1 MKLQFKSQQY
11 QNDATQAVVDV
22 FFGQPK
28 GLREDIDF
36 KKIVKKT
43 RESGYGR
50 QDALSKNLEEKKEI
64 IYRFSNNR
72 LDSGLDILANIQTV
86 QKQDEL
92 LKQSVD
98 LKKGLN
104 FTVEMETG
112 TGKTY
117 VYTKTI
123 FELNKKYGWSKF
135 IIIVPSIAIREGVNK
150 SLSLTEDHF
159 KIEYKKK
166 LRYFIYDTKN
176 SSNLT
181 NIANFSSS
189 SEIEVIIM
197 NYQAFATSSKESRKI
212 YEKQDSMQ
220 SRRPIDMIKAT
231 RPILIIDEPQRLGK
245 TAEAKLKEFDPLFTL
260 RYSAT
265 HKENFHKLY
274 RLDAIDAYNE
284 KLVKRISVKAIDVR
298 GDSATGGYVFLDN
311 IKLSKNANPT
321 ALLEIDMKLS
331 NSVQKKSIRVNEGD
345 NLYHLSNKLSAY
357 EEGFT
362 VVTIDGQ
369 ENSIRFLNGIKVMA
383 GEVSGSVQEKHLRR
397 IQIRET
403 IRSHLQKERELFAK
417 GIKVLSLFFIDE
429 VKRYRDYDAEELK
442 GEYALM
448 FEEEY
453 KRILG
458 DELGLFDADYRAYVE
473 GLEVDEI
480 HKGYFSVDKK
490 GKAVDPK
497 ADKSGNSNDVSAYDL
512 IMKDKERLL
521 SFDEPTRFIFSHSA
535 LKEGW
540 DNPNVFQIC
549 TLKQSSSTDSKRQE
563 IGRGLRICVDRHGIR
578 QDQELLGRD
587 FFETNALTVVASD
600 SYDEFASSLQKEILA
615 SLSRET
621 KITVKVLSQITLK
634 NDDEMEVKI
643 GEKLASSI
651 IVDWKEKNYLGEDG
665 FITEQALKEIKNKTF
680 EVIPQLVP
688 WKKEIEQLIIQA
700 NATAVL
706 GSMIGNGKNE
716 NIGELKPNSN
726 FEKKEF
732 QELWSKINAK
742 ATYSINVDSG
752 LLQEA
757 SIEAINQFLEIA
769 KVTVKI
775 TTATQKELF
784 ELDDLSAGNDMM
796 GSSRNSYEKMSHEL
810 GATKYD
816 LVGEI
821 ERNTA
826 LTRKTIVA
834 ILGKISGEKFK
845 LFSVNPEEFILKTCK
860 LINQQKA
867 KLLVS
872 GIEYFKTDEVY
883 ETDIFTIP
891 NFKYNLS
898 KDTISVQKHIYDY
911 LKYDSEVEKTF
922 ATELEEGQITVY
934 AKLPN
939 GFKIP
944 TPMGDYNPDWAVVFN
959 GADKKN
965 IYFVAETKGNCD
977 PLQLKGSEEAKI
989 NYARQYFK
997 CLDDD
1002 EIAYDCVANYG
1013 ELVDKVLR

>member
-11 QNDATQAVVDV
+11 QADATQAVVDV

-28 GLREDIDF
+28 GFRQEIAQR
-36 KKIVKKT
+36 KVTKT
-43 RESGYGR
+43 KLLDQEHV
-50 QDALSKNLEEKKEI
+50 DEEI
-64 IYRFSNNR
+64 TYRFANNP
-72 LDSGLDILANIQTV
+72 LDANLDVLKNIQTV

-98 LKKGLN
+98 LKKGMN

-117 VYTKTI
+117 VYTKTM

-135 IIIVPSIAIREGVNK
+135 IVIVPSIAIREGVNK
-150 SLSLTEDHF
+150 SLELTQDHF

-189 SEIEVIIM
+189 SEIDVIIM
-197 NYQAFATSSKESRKI
+197 NYQAFATNSKESRKI

-220 SRRPIDMIKAT
+220 SRRPIDLIKAT

-245 TAEAKLKEFDPLFTL
+245 TAEAKLKEFNPLFTL

-265 HKENFHKLY
+265 HKDDFHKLY

-284 KLVKRISVKAIDVR
+284 KLVKRISVKAIDVK
-298 GDSATGGYVFLDN
+298 GDSATGGYVFLDH
-311 IKLSKNANPT
+311 IKLSSKANPT

-331 NSVQKKSIRVNEGD
+331 SSVQKRSLRVSEGD
-345 NLYHLSNKLSAY
+345 NLYDLSNKLSEY

-362 VVTIDGQ
+362 VVAIDGY
-369 ENSIRFLNGIKVMA
+369 ENSIRFLNGRKVMA
-383 GEVSGSVQEKHLRR
+383 GEVTGSVQEKHLRR

-403 IRSHLQKERELFAK
+403 IRSHIAKERELFGK

-429 VKRYRDYDAEELK
+429 VKRYRDYEAEDLK
-442 GEYALM
+442 GSYAQM

-453 KRILG
+453 KRIVPN
-458 DELGLFDADYRAYVE
+458 ELGLFDEDYRAYVE
-473 GLEVDEI
+473 GLEIETI
-480 HKGYFSVDKK
+480 HKGYFSIDKK
-490 GKAVDPK
+490 GKAIDPK

-563 IGRGLRICVDRHGIR
+563 IGRGLRICVDKHGIR
-578 QDQELLGRD
+578 QDQERLGSA

-600 SYDEFASSLQKEILA
+600 SYDEFASSLQKEILD

-621 KITVKVLSQITLK
+621 KISVKVLSQIRLK
-634 NDDEMEVKI
+634 NEDEMELKI
-643 GEKLASSI
+643 DKKLASKLI
-651 IVDWKEKNYLGEDG
+651 EDWQKKGYLGEDG
-665 FITEQALKEIKNKTF
+665 FVTDKVIKEIKNKSF
-680 EVIPQLVP
+680 EVIPQLEP
-688 WKKEIEQLIIQA
+688 WKKEVAELMVQA
-700 NATAVL
+700 NAISVL
-706 GSMIGNGKNE
+706 DKMIGNGKKE
-716 NIGELKPNSN
+716 KIGELKPNEN
-726 FEKKEF
+726 FDKKEF

-742 ATYSINVDSG
+742 ATYRINVESEE
-752 LLQEA
+752 LQKA

-775 TTATQKELF
+775 TTATQKKLF
-784 ELDDLSAGNDMM
+784 ELDDLAS
-796 GSSRNSYEKMSHEL
+796 GSTIMDSSKNIYERMSHEL

-821 ERNTA
+821 ERSTA
-826 LTRKTIVA
+826 LTRKSIVA
-834 ILGKISGEKFK
+834 ILAEMSEQKFK
-845 LFSVNPEEFILKTCK
+845 LFKVNPEEFIIKTSNI
-860 LINQQKA
+860 INQQKA

-872 GIEYFKTDEVY
+872 GIEYFKTNEVY

-891 NFKYNLS
+891 NFRYNLT
-898 KDTISVQKHIYDY
+898 KDTMSVQKHIYDY

-922 ATELEEGQITVY
+922 ANELEKGQITVY

-939 GFKIP
+939 NFKIP
-944 TPMGDYNPDWAVVFN
+944 TPMGSYNPDWAVVFN
-959 GADKKN
+959 GTDKKN

-989 NYARQYFK
+989 AYARKYFE
-997 CLDDD
+997 CLND
-1002 EIAYDCVANYG
+1002 EEIDYDCVSNYG
-1013 ELVDKVLR
+1013 ELVEKILK

>member
-1 MKLQFKSQQY
+1 MKLQFKSQMY
-11 QNDATQAVVDV
+11 QADATRAVVEV
-22 FFGQPK
+22 FEGQSR
-28 GLREDIDF
+28 GTREDIVDR
-36 KKIVKKT
+36 KIIKT
-43 RESGYGR
+43 VLLNKEFI
-50 QDALSKNLEEKKEI
+50 EEEI
-64 IYRFSNNR
+64 ISRFSNTPLKNVP
-72 LDSGLDILANIQTV
+72 LLENIQKV

-92 LKQSVD
+92 LKISTKIEE
-98 LKKGLN
+98 KKLLN
-104 FTVEMETG
+104 LTVEMETG

-117 VYTKTI
+117 VYTKTM
-123 FELNKKYGWSKF
+123 FELNRKYGWSKF

-150 SLSLTEDHF
+150 SLSLTQEHF

-197 NYQAFATSSKESRKI
+197 NYQAFATRSKETRKI

-220 SRRPIDMIKAT
+220 SRRPIDMLKAT

-265 HKENFHKLY
+265 HKENFHKVY

-298 GDSATGGYVFLDN
+298 GDSATGGYVFLDS

-331 NSVQKKSIRVNEGD
+331 SSVQKKSIRVSEGD
-345 NLYHLSNKLSAY
+345 NLYDLSNKLSAY

-362 VVTIDGQ
+362 VVSIDGY
-369 ENSIRFLNGIKVMA
+369 ENSIRFLNGKKVMT
-383 GEVSGSVQEKHLRR
+383 GEVTGSVQEKHLRR

-403 IRSHLQKERELFAK
+403 IRSHVEKEKELFGK

-429 VKRYRDYDAEELK
+429 VKKYRDYEAQDLK

-453 KRILG
+453 RRILN
-458 DELGLFDADYRAYVE
+458 DELGLFDEEYRAYVE
-473 GLEVDEI
+473 ALEVDEI
-480 HKGYFSVDKK
+480 HKGYFSIDKK

-521 SFDEPTRFIFSHSA
+521 SFDEATRFIFSHSA

-563 IGRGLRICVDRHGIR
+563 IGRGLRICVNKHGIR

-587 FFETNALTVVASD
+587 FFEINALTVVASD

-621 KITVKVLSQITLK
+621 KITVKVLGQITLK

-643 GEKLASSI
+643 GEKLASI
-651 IVDWKEKNYLGEDG
+651 LIEDWKEKNYLGADG
-665 FITEQALKEIKNKTF
+665 FITQEAIKAIKNKTF
-680 EVIPQLVP
+680 EVIPQLEA
-688 WKKEIEQLIIQA
+688 WKKEIEQLMVQA
-700 NATAVL
+700 NTTAVL
-706 GSMIGNGKNE
+706 SDMIGNGKNE
-716 NIGELKPNSN
+716 KIGELTPNAN
-726 FEKKEF
+726 FDKKEF

-742 ATYSINVDSG
+742 ATYSINVESES
-752 LLQEA
+752 LQKA
-757 SIEAINQFLEIA
+757 SVEAINQFLEIA
-769 KVTVKI
+769 KVSVKI
-775 TTATQKELF
+775 TTATQKDLF
-784 ELDDLSAGNDMM
+784 ELEDLSAGKEMM
-796 GSSRNSYEKMSHEL
+796 GSSKNSYEKMSHEL
-810 GATKYD
+810 GDTTYD

-826 LTRKTIVA
+826 LTRKTIVT
-834 ILGKISGEKFK
+834 ILSKISEEKFK
-845 LFSVNPEEFILKTCK
+845 LFCVNPEEFILKTATI
-860 LINQQKA
+860 INQQKA

-883 ETDIFTIP
+883 QTDIFTIP
-891 NFKYNLS
+891 NFKYNLT
-898 KDTISVQKHIYDY
+898 KDTMSVERHIYDY

-922 ATELEEGQITVY
+922 AKELEKGQITVY

-959 GADKKN
+959 GMDKKN
-965 IYFVAETKGNCD
+965 IYFVAETKGDCD

-989 NYARQYFK
+989 EYAKKYFE
-997 CLDDD
+997 CLNDD
-1002 EIAYDCVANYG
+1002 EIAYDCVASYG

>member
-11 QNDATQAVVDV
+11 QSDATQAVVDV
-22 FFGQPK
+22 FYGQAK
-28 GLREDIDF
+28 GF
-36 KKIVKKT
+36 
-43 RESGYGR
+43 R
-50 QDALSKNLEEKKEI
+50 QDIAHRKMTKTTVLNKEHIDEEI
-64 IYRFSNNR
+64 TYRFSNNP
-72 LDSGLDILANIQTV
+72 LDANLDLLKNIQTV
-86 QKQDEL
+86 QQRDSL
-92 LKQSVD
+92 LKQSVE
-98 LKKGLN
+98 LKKGLH

-117 VYTKTI
+117 VYTKTM

-150 SLSLTEDHF
+150 SLNLTEDHF

-212 YEKQDSMQ
+212 YEKQDSIQ
-220 SRRPIDMIKAT
+220 SRRPIDFIKAT

-265 HKENFHKLY
+265 HKDDFHKLY

-284 KLVKRISVKAIDVR
+284 KLVKRISVKAIDVK
-298 GDSATGGYVFLDN
+298 GDSATGGYVFLDH
-311 IKLSKNANPT
+311 IKLSSKANPT

-331 NSVQKKSIRVNEGD
+331 NSVQKKSLRVHEGD
-345 NLYHLSNKLSAY
+345 NLYDLSNKLSAY

-362 VVTIDGQ
+362 VASIDGY
-369 ENSIRFLNGIKVMA
+369 ENSIRFLNGRKVMA
-383 GEVSGSVQEKHLRR
+383 GEVTGSVQEKHLRR

-403 IRSHLQKERELFAK
+403 IRSHIAKEKALFGK

-429 VKRYRDYDAEELK
+429 VKKYRDYEAEDLK
-442 GEYALM
+442 GLYAQM

-453 KRILG
+453 VRIVH
-458 DELGLFDADYRAYVE
+458 DELGLFDEAYRAYVE
-473 GLEVDEI
+473 GLKTEEI
-480 HKGYFSVDKK
+480 HKAYFSIDKK
-490 GKAVDPK
+490 GKAIDPK

-563 IGRGLRICVDRHGIR
+563 IGRGLRICVNKHGER
-578 QDQELLGRD
+578 QDQKLLGGD
-587 FFETNALTVVASD
+587 FFDTNALTVVASD
-600 SYDEFASSLQKEILA
+600 SYDDFASSLQKEILA

-621 KITVKVLSQITLK
+621 KIDIKILSKITLK

-643 GEKLASSI
+643 GEKLASKI
-651 IVDWKEKNYLGEDG
+651 IEDWKVKGYLGNDG
-665 FITEQALKEIKNKTF
+665 FISDKAIKDIKNKTF
-680 EVIPQLVP
+680 EVIPQLEA
-688 WKKEIEQLIIQA
+688 WKKEVEELMVQA
-700 NATAVL
+700 NSTAVL
-706 GSMIGNGKNE
+706 SSMIGNGKNE
-716 NIGELKPNSN
+716 NIGKLKPNEN
-726 FEKKEF
+726 FDKKEF
-732 QELWSKINAK
+732 QELWGKINAK
-742 ATYSINVDSG
+742 ATYSINVDSEE
-752 LLQEA
+752 LQKV

-775 TTATQKELF
+775 TRATQKDLF
-784 ELDDLSAGNDMM
+784 ELDDLSFGSTMM
-796 GSSRNSYEKMSHEL
+796 GNSKNSYERMNHEL
-810 GATKYD
+810 GSSKYD

-821 ERNTA
+821 ERSTA
-826 LTRKTIVA
+826 LTRKTIVN
-834 ILGKISGEKFK
+834 ILGKMSEHKFK
-845 LFSVNPEEFILKTCK
+845 LFMVNPEEFIIKVCNI
-860 LINQQKA
+860 INQQKA

-898 KDTISVQKHIYDY
+898 KDTMSVKKHIYDY

-922 ATELEEGQITVY
+922 ANELEEGEITVY

-939 GFKIP
+939 DFKIP
-944 TPMGDYNPDWAVVFN
+944 TPMGSYNPDWAVVFN
-959 GADKKN
+959 GEDKKN
-965 IYFVAETKGNCD
+965 IYFVAETKGDCNS
-977 PLQLKGSEEAKI
+977 LQLKGSEEAKI
-989 NYARQYFK
+989 AYARKYFEY
-997 CLDDD
+997 LNDDK
-1002 EIAYDCVANYG
+1002 IAYDCVANYG
-1013 ELVDKVLR
+1013 ELVDKVLK

>member
-11 QNDATQAVVDV
+11 QSEATQAVVDV

-28 GLREDIDF
+28 GFRQEITD
-36 KKIVKKT
+36 KKVTKT
-43 RESGYGR
+43 TILNQEYV
-50 QDALSKNLEEKKEI
+50 EEEI
-64 IYRFSNNR
+64 SYRFSNNP
-72 LDSGLDILANIQTV
+72 LNTNFDLLKNIQTV
-86 QKQDEL
+86 QKRDEL

-117 VYTKTI
+117 VYTKTM

-150 SLSLTEDHF
+150 SLDLTQEHF

-181 NIANFSSS
+181 NIANFASS

-197 NYQAFATSSKESRKI
+197 NYQAFATKSKDSRKI
-212 YEKQDSMQ
+212 YEKLDATNSIK
-220 SRRPIDMIKAT
+220 PIDIIKKT
-231 RPILIIDEPQRLGK
+231 NPILIIDEPQRLGK
-245 TAEAKLKEFDPLFTL
+245 TAEKMLSEFNPLFTL

-265 HKENFHKLY
+265 HKDDFHKLY

-284 KLVKRISVKAIDVR
+284 KLVKRISVKAIDVK

-321 ALLEIDMKLS
+321 ALVEIDMKLS
-331 NSVQKKSIRVNEGD
+331 SSVQKKSIRVSEGD
-345 NLYHLSNKLSAY
+345 NLYDLSNKLSEY

-362 VVTIDGQ
+362 VVSIDGY
-369 ENSIRFLNGIKVMA
+369 ENSIRFLNGRKVMA
-383 GEVSGSVQEKHLRR
+383 GEVTGSVQEKHLRR

-403 IRSHLQKERELFAK
+403 IWSHIAKEKELFGK
-417 GIKVLSLFFIDE
+417 GVKVLSLFFIDE
-429 VKRYRDYDAEELK
+429 VKKYRDYEAEELK
-442 GEYALM
+442 GVYAQM

-453 KRILG
+453 ERILH
-458 DELGLFDADYRAYVE
+458 DELGLFDEEYRSYVE
-473 GLEVDEI
+473 GLSTDSI
-480 HKGYFSVDKK
+480 HKGYFSIDKK

-540 DNPNVFQIC
+540 DNPNVCQIC

-563 IGRGLRICVDRHGIR
+563 IGRGLRICVNKHGIR
-578 QDQELLGRD
+578 QDQELLGGE

-600 SYDEFASSLQKEILA
+600 SYDDFASSLQKEILD

-621 KITVKVLSQITLK
+621 KITVKVLSKITLK
-634 NDDEMEVKI
+634 NEDEMEVKI
-643 GEKLASSI
+643 GEKLASKLI
-651 IVDWKEKNYLGEDG
+651 DDWRDKGYLGDDG
-665 FITEQALKEIKNKTF
+665 FVTEKAIKDIKEKTF
-680 EVIPQLVP
+680 EVIPQLEA
-688 WKKEIEQLIIQA
+688 WKKEIEELVKQA
-700 NATAVL
+700 NSTAVL

-716 NIGELKPNSN
+716 NIAELKPNEN
-726 FEKKEF
+726 FDKKEF

-742 ATYSINVDSG
+742 ATYSINVDSEV
-752 LLQEA
+752 LQEA
-757 SIEAINQFLEIA
+757 SVEAINQFLEIA

-775 TTATQKELF
+775 TTATQKDLF
-784 ELDDLSAGNDMM
+784 ELDDLASGSEMM
-796 GSSRNSYEKMSHEL
+796 GSSKNSYERMNHEL
-810 GATKYD
+810 GSTKYD

-821 ERNTA
+821 ERSTA

-834 ILGKISGEKFK
+834 ILSKIEEKKFK
-845 LFSVNPEEFILKTCK
+845 LFTVNPEEFIIKISNI
-860 LINQQKA
+860 INQQKA
-867 KLLVS
+867 RLLVS

-891 NFKYNLS
+891 NFKYNLT
-898 KDTISVQKHIYDY
+898 KDTMSVQKHIYDY
-911 LKYDSEVEKTF
+911 LKYDSEVEKAF
-922 ATELEEGQITVY
+922 SNELEKGQITVY

-939 GFKIP
+939 DFKIP
-944 TPMGDYNPDWAVVFN
+944 TPMGSYNPDWAVVFN
-959 GADKKN
+959 GEDKKN

-977 PLQLKGSEEAKI
+977 ALQLKGSEEAKI
-989 NYARQYFK
+989 AYARKYFE
-997 CLDDD
+997 CLNDD
-1002 EIAYDCVANYG
+1002 EIAYDCVSNYG